1 MNVAGHSGDVVFDH
15 LAGAILRGDLP
26 ARSTLPP
33 ERVFAERYGVS
44 RIIVRQAVHRL
55 ADMGLVRVR
64 QGGATTVLDPEEAT
78 DLRVLALF
86 YRLAPGE
93 SSLLNR
99 HDMIEKQ
106 YLQGLSIVSV
116 AARRAGDESLR
127 RIARLVEAYAR
138 GDQKH
143 APVEEL
149 EEQFWRA
156 LAKAG
161 GNRIFVIEVGWWYD
175 VLRER
180 PLPRQVT
187 SLPRK
192 TRLAFYAELA
202 RRLTARERAVEYY
215 LEVVGPILDA
225 MLGQRRA

>member
-1 MNVAGHSGDVVFDH
+1 VAASDAVFDQ

-26 ARSTLPP
+26 ASSSLPP

-64 QGGATTVLDPEEAT
+64 QGGATTVLDPEAAT
-78 DLRVLALF
+78 DLRVLALL

-93 SSLLNR
+93 SSLVDRN
-99 HDMIEKQ
+99 DMIEKQ
-106 YLQGLSIVSV
+106 YLQGLSMVSV
-116 AARRAGDESLR
+116 AARRASDEARR
-127 RIARLVEAYAR
+127 RIARLVEAYAH

-161 GNRIFVIEVGWWYD
+161 GNRIFVIEVAWWYE

-180 PLPRQVT
+180 PLPKSVA
-187 SLPRK
+187 SLARK
-192 TRLAFYAELA
+192 TRVAFYVELA
-202 RRLTARERAVEYY
+202 RRLVARERPVEFY
-215 LEVVGPILDA
+215 LEVMGPILEA
-225 MLGQRRA
+225 MFARA

>member
-1 MNVAGHSGDVVFDH
+1 VAASDAVFDQ

-26 ARSTLPP
+26 ASSSLPP

-64 QGGATTVLDPEEAT
+64 QGGATTVLDPEAAT
-78 DLRVLALF
+78 DLRVLALL
-86 YRLAPGE
+86 YKLAPGE
-93 SSLLNR
+93 SSLVDRN
-99 HDMIEKQ
+99 DMIEKQ
-106 YLQGLSIVSV
+106 YLQGLSMVSV
-116 AARRAGDESLR
+116 AARRAGDEARR
-127 RIARLVEAYAR
+127 RIARLVEAYAH
-138 GDQKH
+138 GDQKT

-161 GNRIFVIEVGWWYD
+161 GNRIFVIEVAWWYE

-180 PLPRQVT
+180 PLPT
-187 SLPRK
+187 SVAALARK
-192 TRLAFYAELA
+192 TRVAFYVELA
-202 RRLTARERAVEYY
+202 RRLVARERPVEFY
-215 LEVVGPILDA
+215 LEVMGPILEA
-225 MLGQRRA
+225 MFARA

>member
-1 MNVAGHSGDVVFDH
+1 MAASDAVFDQ

-26 ARSTLPP
+26 ASSSLPP

-64 QGGATTVLDPEEAT
+64 QGGATTVLDPEAAT
-78 DLRVLALF
+78 DLRVLALL

-93 SSLLNR
+93 SSLVDRN
-99 HDMIEKQ
+99 DMIEKQ
-106 YLQGLSIVSV
+106 YLQGLSMVSV
-116 AARRAGDESLR
+116 AARRASDEARR
-127 RIARLVEAYAR
+127 RIARLVEAYAH

-156 LAKAG
+156 LARAG
-161 GNRIFVIEVGWWYD
+161 GNRIFVIEVAWWYE

-180 PLPRQVT
+180 PLPKSVA
-187 SLPRK
+187 SLARK
-192 TRLAFYAELA
+192 TRVAFYVELA
-202 RRLTARERAVEYY
+202 RRLVARERPVEFY
-215 LEVVGPILDA
+215 LEVMGPILEA
-225 MLGQRRA
+225 MFARA

>member
-1 MNVAGHSGDVVFDH
+1 VAASDAVFDQ

-26 ARSTLPP
+26 ASSSLPP

-64 QGGATTVLDPEEAT
+64 QGGATTVLDPEAAT
-78 DLRVLALF
+78 DLRVLALL

-93 SSLLNR
+93 SSLVDRN
-99 HDMIEKQ
+99 DMIEKQ
-106 YLQGLSIVSV
+106 YLQGLSMVSV
-116 AARRAGDESLR
+116 AARRAGDESRR
-127 RIARLVEAYAR
+127 RIARLVEAYAH

-156 LAKAG
+156 LARAG
-161 GNRIFVIEVGWWYD
+161 GNRIFVIEVAWWYE

-180 PLPRQVT
+180 PLPKSVA
-187 SLPRK
+187 SLARK
-192 TRLAFYAELA
+192 SRVAFYVELA
-202 RRLTARERAVEYY
+202 RRLVARERPVEFY
-215 LEVVGPILDA
+215 LEVMGPILEA
-225 MLGQRRA
+225 MFARA

>member
-1 MNVAGHSGDVVFDH
+1 MAGHSGDVVFDE
-15 LAGAILRGDLP
+15 LASAILRGDLP

-78 DLRVLALF
+78 DLRVLGLM

-93 SSLLNR
+93 SALFDRN
-99 HDMIEKQ
+99 DMIEKQ

-116 AARRAGDESLR
+116 ASRRAAAESLR
-127 RIARLVEAYAR
+127 RIARLVEAYAH
-138 GDQKH
+138 GDQKS

-156 LAKAG
+156 LTKAG

-175 VLRER
+175 VLRDR
-180 PLPRQVT
+180 PWPARVATLPR
-187 SLPRK
+187 R
-192 TRLAFYAELA
+192 TRVAFYVELA
-202 RRLTARERAVEYY
+202 RRLVARERPVEYY
-215 LEVVGPILDA
+215 LETIGPILDA
-225 MLGQRRA
+225 LVGPRRA

>member
-1 MNVAGHSGDVVFDH
+1 MAAGDVVFDQI
-15 LAGAILRGDLP
+15 AGSILRGDLP

-64 QGGATTVLDPEEAT
+64 QGGASTVLDPEEAT
-78 DLRVLALF
+78 DLRVLALL

-93 SSLLNR
+93 SSLVAR

-106 YLQGLSIVSV
+106 YLQGMSMVSV
-116 AARRAGDESLR
+116 ASRRASDEALR
-127 RIARLVEAYAR
+127 RIVRLVDAYAS
-138 GDQKH
+138 GEQKH

-156 LAKAG
+156 VAKAG
-161 GNRIFVIEVGWWYD
+161 GNRIFVIEVAWWYE
-175 VLRER
+175 VLRDR
-180 PLPRQVT
+180 PLPPRVS

-192 TRLAFYAELA
+192 TRVAFYVELA
-202 RRLTARERAVEYY
+202 RRLAARERPVEYY
-215 LEVVGPILDA
+215 LEVMGPILDA
-225 MLGQRRA
+225 IVRRPH